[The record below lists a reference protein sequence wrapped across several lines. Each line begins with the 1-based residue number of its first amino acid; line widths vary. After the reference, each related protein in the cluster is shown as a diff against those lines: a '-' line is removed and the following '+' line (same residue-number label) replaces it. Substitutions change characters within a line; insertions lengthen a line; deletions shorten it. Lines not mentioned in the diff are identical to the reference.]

1 MINNFTFIINQ
12 KIIMEKSFS
21 EKEHLIRTLTGEI
34 GPRYDYKI
42 QKLDVFSVP
51 KEVYHNY
58 ISEVSADKERNLSI
72 YVYLTEGRSVENVIV
87 DVGHKIARQ
96 YFYDDPA
103 ASRNIERAQVF
114 GGLMRKILDWDSKRD
129 FKKRGKDI
137 IERSRLC

>member
-12 KIIMEKSFS
+12 KIIMQKSFS
-21 EKEHLIRTLTGEI
+21 ENEQIITKLIGEI

-42 QKLDVFSVP
+42 QKLDVFLVP
-51 KEVYHNY
+51 RNVFNY
-58 ISEVSADKERNLSI
+58 ISDVSADRERNLSI
-72 YVYLTEGRSVENVIV
+72 GIYLTEGMSVENVIV
-87 DVGHKIARQ
+87 EIGRKIARQ

-103 ASRNIERAQVF
+103 SSHSIKRAQVF
-114 GGLMRKILDWDSKRD
+114 GGLTRKILDWDSKRD

>member
-12 KIIMEKSFS
+12 KIIMQKSFS
-21 EKEHLIRTLTGEI
+21 ENEQIITKLIGEI

-42 QKLDVFSVP
+42 QKLDVFLVP
-51 KEVYHNY
+51 RNVFNY
-58 ISEVSADKERNLSI
+58 ISDVSADRERNLSI
-72 YVYLTEGRSVENVIV
+72 GIYLTEGMSVENVIV
-87 DVGHKIARQ
+87 EIGRKIARQ

-103 ASRNIERAQVF
+103 SSRSIKRAQVF
-114 GGLMRKILDWDSKRD
+114 GGLTRKILDWDSKRD